1 MIESDR
7 FWLSDSG
14 DIVCERS
21 YCAGAE
27 AAKTM
32 SIVTDKK
39 QEVYSAGIRYTILT
53 GVDLREFGILLQNDE
68 GKVPCA
74 CGRLEYLVRSDQ
86 TRIVPRDYLYANKS
100 VIK

>member
-1 MIESDR
+1 MEPDR
-7 FWLSDSG
+7 FWISDSG

-32 SIVTDKK
+32 SIVTDKR
-39 QEVYSAGIRYTILT
+39 QEVFSAGIRYTILT
-53 GVDLREFGILLQNDE
+53 GADLREFGVLLARE
-68 GKVPCA
+68 GVLTCA
-74 CGRLEYLVRSDQ
+74 CGRLEYLVRSDE
-86 TRIVPRDYLYANKS
+86 TRVVPREWMHADGS

>member
-1 MIESDR
+1 MESDR

-32 SIVTDKK
+32 SIVTDRK

-53 GVDLREFGILLQNDE
+53 GADLREFGVLLQNEE

-74 CGRLEYLVRSDQ
+74 CGRLEYVVRAQ
-86 TRIVPRDYLYANKS
+86 ETRIVPRDYLYTQGS